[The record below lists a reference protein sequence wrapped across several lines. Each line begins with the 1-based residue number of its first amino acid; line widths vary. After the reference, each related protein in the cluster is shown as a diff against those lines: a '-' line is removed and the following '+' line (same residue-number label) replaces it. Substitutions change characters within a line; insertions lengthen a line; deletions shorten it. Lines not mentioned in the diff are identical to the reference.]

1 MRLSCPII
9 ADIEFLT
16 QLMRTFYQE
25 YKEKYSFAQKMTPY
39 GRQIVA
45 NPMRDLEISVGMGET
60 LKILKSTK

>member
-1 MRLSCPII
+1 MRLSCPIT

-25 YKEKYSFAQKMTPY
+25 YKEEYSFAQKMTPY

-45 NPMRDLEISVGMGET
+45 SPMRDLEMSVRMGET

>member
-1 MRLSCPII
+1 
-9 ADIEFLT
+9 
-16 QLMRTFYQE
+16 MRTFYQE